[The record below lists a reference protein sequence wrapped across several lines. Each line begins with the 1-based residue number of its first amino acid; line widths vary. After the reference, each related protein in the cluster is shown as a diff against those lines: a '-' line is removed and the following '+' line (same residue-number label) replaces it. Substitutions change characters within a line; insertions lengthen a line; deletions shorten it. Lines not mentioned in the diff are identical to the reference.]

1 MRIVIIITF
10 ILVPFFLTAQQRPQY
25 TQYIMNQYILNPAL
39 SGIENH
45 ADARLSY
52 RQQWAGLEGAPVTIY
67 FTAHKPI
74 GIQNNPVTG
83 LTTISDAEETN
94 NIGSQSYSDLEF
106 KNHHGIGMQIIN
118 DKIGPFNQTN
128 INITYAYHLAINTKV
143 RLSSGTSVGF
153 SRQSLNTNSLNFGS
167 INPSDPSVGSTS
179 TTMAKNNFNLSAGL
193 WLYSS
198 NFFLG
203 ASAQQL
209 APVTI
214 DYSEGAIIGSKNRK
228 LLPHFFFT
236 GGYKLP
242 INEDFAIVP
251 SFMLKKVDPLP
262 IQGEANVKALYKNS
276 IWAGGTYRFKYGFAA
291 LAGISIMSNID
302 VTYSYDYSTTSLN
315 KVSNGTH
322 EVQFGFLLKTKYS
335 NTKCP
340 KNIW

>member
-1 MRIVIIITF
+1 
-10 ILVPFFLTAQQRPQY
+10 
-25 TQYIMNQYILNPAL
+25 
-39 SGIENH
+39 
-45 ADARLSY
+45 
-52 RQQWAGLEGAPVTIY
+52 
-67 FTAHKPI
+67 
-74 GIQNNPVTG
+74 
-83 LTTISDAEETN
+83 
-94 NIGSQSYSDLEF
+94 
-106 KNHHGIGMQIIN
+106 
-118 DKIGPFNQTN
+118 
-128 INITYAYHLAINTKV
+128 
-143 RLSSGTSVGF
+143 
-153 SRQSLNTNSLNFGS
+153 
-167 INPSDPSVGSTS
+167 
-179 TTMAKNNFNLSAGL
+179 
-193 WLYSS
+193 
-198 NFFLG
+198 LG

-262 IQGEANVKALYKNS
+262 IQGEANVKALYKNF